1 MSNLED
7 ILDRPYKIEE
17 GDLNSLSQWMAQKK
31 ELEEQVKTLEMKL
44 VNQNTEH
51 MQQCQTLIK
60 HLSEQGSAIK
70 DLQDQLA
77 QTNGTD

>member
-1 MSNLED
+1 MFNLED